1 MTAPSRLGVLGGM
14 GPLATANFL
23 RKIVEATPAEHDQD
37 HLPVVV
43 YSVPQ
48 IPDRLGPILRGAGQ
62 SPLPAMIEGM
72 QTLEAAG
79 ADYVAIPCITAHH
92 WYEEL
97 CQATKMS
104 ILHIAD
110 ATCTALK
117 ERAVT
122 NGKVGILATAAAL
135 QSGFFQTRLRAN
147 GYQTVAPSEREM
159 QELVL
164 PAIACVKR
172 GDMARALGLATQAVE
187 RLLARDIKTIVL
199 ACSELPP
206 ALEAA
211 NAGLAAHCVDTL
223 DALARACVFWGL
235 KGSPPESAIK

>member
-1 MTAPSRLGVLGGM
+1 MSVPRLGVLGGM
-14 GPLATANFL
+14 GPLATADFL
-23 RKIVEATPAEHDQD
+23 RKIIAATPAERDQD

-48 IPDRLGPILRGAGQ
+48 IPDRLGPILRGAGE

-79 ADYVAIPCITAHH
+79 ADYVAIPCVTAHH
-92 WYEEL
+92 WYEAL
-97 CQATKMS
+97 RRATKVP

-110 ATCTALK
+110 ATCTALN
-117 ERAVT
+117 ERGVAT
-122 NGKVGILATAAAL
+122 DKVGVLATAATL
-135 QSGFFQTRLRAN
+135 QSGFFQTRLRAG
-147 GYQTVAPSEREM
+147 GYQTVIPSEREM

-172 GDMARALGLATQAVE
+172 GDMAGARDLALQAVE
-187 RLLARDIKTIVL
+187 RLLARDVKTIVF

-206 ALEAA
+206 ALDGVDAA
-211 NAGLAAHCVDTL
+211 LAARCVDTL
-223 DALARACVFWGL
+223 DALSKACVAWGL
-235 KGSPPESAIK
+235 ARSEA